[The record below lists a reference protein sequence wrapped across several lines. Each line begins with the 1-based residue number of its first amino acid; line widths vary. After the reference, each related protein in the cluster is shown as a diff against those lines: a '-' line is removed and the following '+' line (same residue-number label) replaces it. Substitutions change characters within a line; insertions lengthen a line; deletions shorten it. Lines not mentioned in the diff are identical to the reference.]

1 MEVLVLNRGL
11 DHLDVEG
18 TALVGFCVFFLVLP
32 SISLYRPTGLE
43 GLLSLL
49 PAPPLAASMAQF
61 LLLPLI
67 SSGSGAAIPNKWFD
81 PLTLAALHLKVASLA
96 GAARDLL
103 SGCSDGSCPAS
114 LPLLAW

>member
-1 MEVLVLNRGL
+1 MEVLVSNQGL
-11 DHLDVEG
+11 DYLDVEG
-18 TALVGFCVFFLVLP
+18 TAVVGFCAFFLVLP
-32 SISLYRPTGLE
+32 SIRPYRPTGLE
-43 GLLSLL
+43 GFLSLL
-49 PAPPLAASMAQF
+49 SAPPLAASMAQF

-96 GAARDLL
+96 GAAQALL

-114 LPLLAW
+114 PPLLA